1 MLEKLSLYINI
12 DGVTVFQRRNNISL
26 STLNQRRNLTL
37 KQRWFWVD
45 TKNIFCSYIMILEK
59 LKSLY

>member
-12 DGVTVFQRRNNISL
+12 DGVTVFQRRNNVSL